1 MSIQDRP
8 TSRASKE
15 QERAEADARYFAA
28 RDAAWDAVEA
38 KTARLKAMRLE
49 REEAER
55 VEKAKVV
62 KPAKASGRIR
72 RH

>member
-1 MSIQDRP
+1 MPTQDRP

-38 KTARLKAMRLE
+38 KTARLRAMRLE
-49 REEAER
+49 REAAAEQ
-55 VEKAKVV
+55 VEVAAKPVKKA
-62 KPAKASGRIR
+62 AGRIR